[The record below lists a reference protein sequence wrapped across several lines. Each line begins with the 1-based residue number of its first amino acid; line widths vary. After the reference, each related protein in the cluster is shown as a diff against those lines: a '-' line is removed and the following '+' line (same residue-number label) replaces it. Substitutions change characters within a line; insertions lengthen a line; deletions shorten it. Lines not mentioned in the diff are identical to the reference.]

1 MYNKEKKY
9 NLCGIMVD
17 IRVYNAI
24 CRHLYKINK
33 EDLTD
38 YMILELYNTKEY
50 MGIRNMGE
58 KSQKSFE
65 CSIQEYLNSLKNK
78 TIQNNDN
85 IDKFDEIAKYWNN
98 KMPIM
103 VVEELA
109 ECIQA
114 ISKEERYHNEETK
127 EHLVEEIGDVIISI
141 NSLICYY
148 KNRYT
153 DIEEKVNLRIKN
165 KLNKKY

>member
-1 MYNKEKKY
+1 MGYKKEKKY

-24 CRHLYKINK
+24 LRYLYRINK
-33 EDLTD
+33 EDITD
-38 YMILELYNTKEY
+38 DMILDLYNSKQY
-50 MGIRNMGE
+50 MGIRNMGKE
-58 KSQKSFE
+58 SQKSFE
-65 CSIQEYLNSLKNK
+65 CSIQEYLNSFKNK
-78 TIQNNDN
+78 TIKND
-85 IDKFDEIAKYWNN
+85 DKFDEIAKYWNN

-127 EHLVEEIGDVIISI
+127 EHLIEEIGDIIISI

-153 DIEEKVNLRIKN
+153 DIEEKVNLRIK
-165 KLNKKY
+165 K